1 MMKLSFLLLT
11 FFYLCY
17 SPLQAQVK
25 DTLHIQRLSELTV
38 FQNKWA
44 FERQV
49 EKIRKIYPY
58 ALHAAS
64 LLEKFDAELLEI
76 DSKRKK
82 KKYNKKAHEELK
94 EDYTYVI
101 RDLYRQEGVLLMKL
115 IHRETGL
122 TASEIIQKYRGKF
135 QAEWFEQIGKIWEQN
150 FNVKYDPAGEDYM
163 TEQIILQIQD
173 EVLEFNPEPQM
184 IDKKQYKINMKEYR
198 EDVKESRKRVKEMR
212 QKQREIEKQN
222 KKLKK
227 ANSLK

>member
-1 MMKLSFLLLT
+1 MKFTIFLIGFLLMRS
-11 FFYLCY
+11 F
-17 SPLQAQVK
+17 SINAQVK

-49 EKIRKIYPY
+49 EKIRKLYPY

-64 LLEKFDAELLEI
+64 LLKKFDAELAEI

-82 KKYNKKAHEELK
+82 KKYNKKAHEKLK

-101 RDLYRQEGVLLMKL
+101 RDLYRQDGVLLMKL

-122 TASEIIQKYRGKF
+122 TASAIIQKYRGKF

-150 FNVKYDPAGEDYM
+150 FNVKYEPAGEDYM

-173 EVLEFNPEPQM
+173 DVLEFNPSPQM
-184 IDKKQYKINMKEYR
+184 IDKKQYKINMKAYR
-198 EDVKESRKRVKEMR
+198 EDVKESRKRVKILR
-212 QKQREIEKQN
+212 KKQKEVEKQS

-227 ANSLK
+227 LN

>member
-1 MMKLSFLLLT
+1 MKYTFLLIGVFL
-11 FFYLCY
+11 FC
-17 SPLQAQVK
+17 SVQIHAQVK

-64 LLEKFDAELLEI
+64 LLKKFDAELLEI

-82 KKYNKKAHEELK
+82 KKYNKKAHEKLK

-101 RDLYRQEGVLLMKL
+101 RDLYRQDGVLLMKL

-122 TASEIIQKYRGKF
+122 TAGEIIQKYRGKF

-150 FNVKYDPAGEDYM
+150 FNVKYDPAGEDFM
-163 TEQIILQIQD
+163 TEQIILQIQN

-184 IDKKQYKINMKEYR
+184 VDKKQYKINMKVYR
-198 EDVKESRKRVKEMR
+198 EDVKESRKRVKEIR
-212 QKQREIEKQN
+212 HKQKEIEKAN

-227 ANSLK
+227 AKAGK

>member
-1 MMKLSFLLLT
+1 MKYTFLLIGFQLICSANI
-11 FFYLCY
+11 F
-17 SPLQAQVK
+17 AQLK
-25 DTLHIQRLSELTV
+25 DNLHIQRLSELTI

-44 FERQV
+44 LERQV
-49 EKIRKIYPY
+49 EKIRKLYPY

-64 LLEKFDAELLEI
+64 LLKKFDAELVEI

-82 KKYNKKAHEELK
+82 KKYNKKAHEKLK

-101 RDLYRQEGVLLMKL
+101 RDLYRQDGVLLMKL

-150 FNVKYDPAGEDYM
+150 FNVKYDAAGEDYM
-163 TEQIILQIQD
+163 TEQIILQIQND
-173 EVLEFNPEPQM
+173 VLEFNPNPQM
-184 IDKKQYKINMKEYR
+184 IDKKQYKINMAAYR
-198 EDVKESRKRVKEMR
+198 EDIKESRKRVKEIR
-212 QKQREIEKQN
+212 QKQKEIQKQI

-227 ANSLK
+227 ANVEK

>member
-1 MMKLSFLLLT
+1 MKFTICLIGFLMLSSFNIH
-11 FFYLCY
+11 
-17 SPLQAQVK
+17 AQVK

-49 EKIRKIYPY
+49 NKIRKLYPY
-58 ALHAAS
+58 ALHAAG
-64 LLEKFDAELLEI
+64 LLKKFDAELAEI

-82 KKYNKKAHEELK
+82 KKYNKKAHEKLK
-94 EDYTYVI
+94 EDYNYVI
-101 RDLYRQEGVLLMKL
+101 RDLYRDDGVLLMKL

-122 TASEIIQKYRGKF
+122 TASEIIEKYRGKF

-198 EDVKESRKRVKEMR
+198 ADVKESRKRVREMR

-227 ANSLK
+227 ANSVQ

>member
-1 MMKLSFLLLT
+1 MKIGFLLIGL
-11 FFYLCY
+11 FFFIAFK
-17 SPLQAQVK
+17 SKAQGK

-49 EKIRKIYPY
+49 EKIRKLYPY

-64 LLEKFDAELLEI
+64 LLKKFDSELIEI

-82 KKYNKKAHEELK
+82 RKYNKKAHEKLK
-94 EDYTYVI
+94 EDYAYVI
-101 RDLYRQEGVLLMKL
+101 RDLYRQDGVLLMKL

-122 TASEIIQKYRGKF
+122 TASEIIEKYRGKF

-163 TEQIILQIQD
+163 TEQIILQIQED
-173 EVLEFNPEPQM
+173 VLEFNPEPQM
-184 IDKKQYKINMKEYR
+184 IDKAQYKINMKEYR
-198 EDVKESRKRVKEMR
+198 ENVKESRKRVREYR
-212 QKQREIEKQN
+212 QKQREIEKQ
-222 KKLKK
+222 KKKSKK
-227 ANSLK
+227 

>member
-1 MMKLSFLLLT
+1 MKYTFLLLG
-11 FFYLCY
+11 FLLIC
-17 SPLQAQVK
+17 SANIQAQEK

-64 LLEKFDAELLEI
+64 LLKKFDAELLEI

-82 KKYNKKAHEELK
+82 KKYNKKAHEKLK
-94 EDYTYVI
+94 DDYTYVI
-101 RDLYRQEGVLLMKL
+101 RDLYRQDGILLMKL

-122 TASEIIQKYRGKF
+122 TASAIIQKYRGKF

-150 FNVKYDPAGEDYM
+150 FNVKYEPAGEDYM

-173 EVLEFNPEPQM
+173 DVLEFNPEPQM
-184 IDKKQYKINMKEYR
+184 IDKKQYKINMKAYR
-198 EDVKESRKRVKEMR
+198 EDVKESRKKVKILR
-212 QKQREIEKQN
+212 KKQKEVEKQS

-227 ANSLK
+227 LN

>member
-1 MMKLSFLLLT
+1 MKYTFLLIGVFL
-11 FFYLCY
+11 FC
-17 SPLQAQVK
+17 SEHIHAQVK

-64 LLEKFDAELLEI
+64 LLKKFDAELLEI

-82 KKYNKKAHEELK
+82 KKYNKKAHEKLK

-101 RDLYRQEGVLLMKL
+101 RDLYRQDGVLLMKL

-122 TASEIIQKYRGKF
+122 TAAQIVEKYRGKF

-150 FNVKYDPAGEDYM
+150 FNIKYDPAGEDYM

-173 EVLEFNPEPQM
+173 EILEFNPEPKM
-184 IDKKQYKINMKEYR
+184 VDKKQYKINMKAYR
-198 EDVKESRKRVKEMR
+198 EDVKESRKRVKELR
-212 QKQREIEKQN
+212 QKQKEIQKAN
-222 KKLKK
+222 KMLKK
-227 ANSLK
+227 ANSEK

>member
-1 MMKLSFLLLT
+1 
-11 FFYLCY
+11 
-17 SPLQAQVK
+17 
-25 DTLHIQRLSELTV
+25 
-38 FQNKWA
+38 
-44 FERQV
+44 
-49 EKIRKIYPY
+49 
-58 ALHAAS
+58 
-64 LLEKFDAELLEI
+64 
-76 DSKRKK
+76 
-82 KKYNKKAHEELK
+82 
-94 EDYTYVI
+94 
-101 RDLYRQEGVLLMKL
+101 LYRQDGVLLMKL

-150 FNVKYDPAGEDYM
+150 FNVTYDPAGEDYM

-198 EDVKESRKRVKEMR
+198 EDVKESRKRVREMR

-227 ANSLK
+227 AKPSK

>member
-1 MMKLSFLLLT
+1 MKYTFSLLGFFLICSANLHGQT
-11 FFYLCY
+11 R
-17 SPLQAQVK
+17 
-25 DTLHIQRLSELTV
+25 DTLHIQRLSELTI

-58 ALHAAS
+58 ALHAAN
-64 LLEKFDAELLEI
+64 LLKKFDAELVEI

-82 KKYNKKAHEELK
+82 KKYNKKAHEKLK

-101 RDLYRQEGVLLMKL
+101 RDLYRQDGVLLMKL

-135 QAEWFEQIGKIWEQN
+135 QAEWFEQVGKIWEQN
-150 FNVKYDPAGEDYM
+150 FNVKYEPTGEDYM
-163 TEQIILQIQD
+163 TEQIILQIQND
-173 EVLEFNPEPQM
+173 VLEFNPNPQM
-184 IDKKQYKINMKEYR
+184 IDKKQYKINMAAYR
-198 EDVKESRKRVKEMR
+198 EDVKESRKRVKKIR
-212 QKQREIEKQN
+212 QKQKEIQKQI

-227 ANSLK
+227 SNEVK

>member
-1 MMKLSFLLLT
+1 MKYTFLLLV
-11 FFYLCY
+11 FLVFCSGYIH
-17 SPLQAQVK
+17 AQVK
-25 DTLHIQRLSELTV
+25 DTLRIQRLSELTV

-64 LLEKFDAELLEI
+64 LLTKFDAELLEI

-82 KKYNKKAHEELK
+82 KKYNKKAHEKLK
-94 EDYTYVI
+94 EDYNYVI
-101 RDLYRQEGVLLMKL
+101 RDLYRQDGILLMKL
-115 IHRETGL
+115 IHRETGW

-135 QAEWFEQIGKIWEQN
+135 RAEWFEQIGKIWEQN

-173 EVLEFNPEPQM
+173 EVLEFNPEPKM
-184 IDKKQYKINMKEYR
+184 VDKKQYKTNMKAYR
-198 EDVKESRKRVKEMR
+198 EDVKESRKRVKEIR
-212 QKQREIEKQN
+212 QKQKEIEKEN
-222 KKLKK
+222 KNLKK
-227 ANSLK
+227 ANLGK

>member
-1 MMKLSFLLLT
+1 
-11 FFYLCY
+11 
-17 SPLQAQVK
+17 
-25 DTLHIQRLSELTV
+25 
-38 FQNKWA
+38 
-44 FERQV
+44 
-49 EKIRKIYPY
+49 
-58 ALHAAS
+58 
-64 LLEKFDAELLEI
+64 
-76 DSKRKK
+76 
-82 KKYNKKAHEELK
+82 
-94 EDYTYVI
+94 
-101 RDLYRQEGVLLMKL
+101 MKL

-122 TASEIIQKYRGKF
+122 TASEIIEKYRGKF

-198 EDVKESRKRVKEMR
+198 ANVKESKKRMKEWK
-212 QKQREIEKQN
+212 QKQREIQKQK